1 MIIIEVE
8 NAQEFGHHSQQ
19 ILAASEQQGRTQPQ
33 EEYVRG
39 WLFSFKFVGKEEE
52 LS

>member
-19 ILAASEQQGRTQPQ
+19 ILATSSQQGRTQSP
-33 EEYVRG
+33 EEYVRR
-39 WLFSFKFVGKEEE
+39 WVSSFKFVGKEEE